1 MTFEEFLQAIGVK
14 DDQIDDLSS
23 YTDGD
28 KIIPDY
34 IHDVFLEH
42 LREFMVV
49 GGMPEVVNEFVK
61 NRNYQNVHQ
70 IQQKILR
77 DYQDD
82 IAKYAVNADRIKA
95 RSCYLSIP
103 RQLTKENHKFQYSV
117 VEKKGTAR
125 KFESSLDWLLGA
137 GMIVKSF
144 NVSLP
149 EFPLMAYVKEDL
161 FRVYLS
167 DIGLFTSMFGYQ
179 MKEAILNDTL
189 TGPAKGGLYESLVA
203 DIFYKKGENLYYYK
217 KDDSSLEIEFLL
229 ERRASVVPVE
239 VKANKGPT
247 RSLSELLKSDRIK
260 KGYKM
265 TSQNVGI
272 AEKKI
277 TLPLYL
283 ASKI

>member
-1 MTFEEFLQAIGVK
+1 M
-14 DDQIDDLSS
+14 
-23 YTDGD
+23 
-28 KIIPDY
+28 
-34 IHDVFLEH
+34 
-42 LREFMVV
+42 
-49 GGMPEVVNEFVK
+49 
-61 NRNYQNVHQ
+61 
-70 IQQKILR
+70 
-77 DYQDD
+77 
-82 IAKYAVNADRIKA
+82 
-95 RSCYLSIP
+95 
-103 RQLTKENHKFQYSV
+103 
-117 VEKKGTAR
+117 EKKGTAR

-137 GMIVKSF
+137 GMIVKSY

-189 TGPAKGGLYESLVA
+189 VGPAKGGLYESLVA
-203 DIFYKKGENLYYYK
+203 DIFYKKGENLYYFK

-229 ERRASVVPVE
+229 ERSASVVPVE
-239 VKANKGPT
+239 VKANKGST
-247 RSLSELLKSDRIK
+247 RSLNELLKNDRIK
-260 KGYKM
+260 KGYKL
-265 TSQNVGI
+265 TSQNAGI